1 MNRGSINS
9 INDDK
14 RQYKSP
20 LIKVLQ
26 TFKTKFETSD
36 TEDEDFEAQGAHAL
50 RGRQRNGTKAYHRS
64 ERAVIRQS

>member
-1 MNRGSINS
+1 MPALT
-9 INDDK
+9 K
-14 RQYKSP
+14 P
-20 LIKVLQ
+20 VLKVVV
-26 TFKTKFETSD
+26 EGAVGEGAN